1 MMRRVNELSDVNYRT
16 LLRMHTVYSI
26 PYCNTQHYTATR
38 YTTLHR
44 TVPHYTTPH
53 CTTPHCT
60 TLHYTTLHYTKTT
73 PSLLLVVRN
82 AHLAESQA
90 ELCAANVA
98 RYLSLSPSFT
108 PPRMLQYP
116 REAFGVSEAPLLA
129 CVSLGMSINCAVTEY
144 LNTY

>member
-1 MMRRVNELSDVNYRT
+1 MSYLMSTIEHSCACILCT
-16 LLRMHTVYSI
+16 LYPTVI
-26 PYCNTQHYTATR
+26 RN
-38 YTTLHR
+38 TTLQHATPHYIALYHTILHRTAPHR
-44 TVPHYTTPH
+44 TVP
-53 CTTPHCT
+53 
-60 TLHYTTLHYTKTT
+60 HYTTLHYTKTT